1 MSGLDVRVILKG
13 VETLV
18 WKPGASG
25 NPSGKS
31 KMKLLS
37 DDLRRLLTQNP
48 ARIRRVTE
56 KLVEMAEEGDLTAI
70 QMLMDRMEGKPV
82 QSIEI
87 DQTVTQLP
95 REQRFARLLEMQ
107 AKVITDVAPTPAQA
121 TPARVSPVKQIGGGN
136 GDGGVN

>member
-1 MSGLDVRVILKG
+1 MRASMSGLDVRVILKG

-70 QMLMDRMEGKPV
+70 QMVFDRLEGKPH

-87 DQTVTQLP
+87 DQTVTQASAAEVDRRIIELQRRLAGTLP
-95 REQRFARLLEMQ
+95 
-107 AKVITDVAPTPAQA
+107 KPDV
-121 TPARVSPVKQIGGGN
+121 VDVEPVQGGSN
-136 GDGGVN
+136 GKAH

>member
-1 MSGLDVRVILKG
+1 
-13 VETLV
+13 
-18 WKPGASG
+18 
-25 NPSGKS
+25 
-31 KMKLLS
+31 MKLLS

-70 QMLMDRMEGKPV
+70 QMLMDRLEGKPV

-107 AKVITDVAPTPAQA
+107 AKVITDVTPA
-121 TPARVSPVKQIGGGN
+121 PAPAAPAKVSPVKQIGGGN
-136 GDGGVN
+136 GDGSVN